1 MSSTSDKLVLA
12 VEQIAKNGAAFVK
25 KASMDSD
32 YNMAKELIASS
43 DPEEQALGKRLR
55 LSLAKRTISYY
66 DNLDDSKGGH
76 KVIKKPVVEKDD
88 SDDSLL
94 NMKTPE
100 FVNMLN
106 DDDESIEQVEL

>member
-1 MSSTSDKLVLA
+1 
-12 VEQIAKNGAAFVK
+12 
-25 KASMDSD
+25 MDSD

-43 DPEEQALGKRLR
+43 DPEEQALGKRLH

-76 KVIKKPVVEKDD
+76 KDIKKRVVEKVNADA
-88 SDDSLL
+88 SLL

-106 DDDESIEQVEL
+106 DDDESIEEVEM